1 MHGVAFVWNL
11 SVLPYGGCTTV
22 TDDAQ
27 YQPHPRASAQGGVIT
42 HTTRI
47 HFDIP
52 RMPPSRTV
60 IGMIFSHPAGSNG
73 LPKLAGAGLVT

>member
-27 YQPHPRASAQGGVIT
+27 CQPHPRASAQGGVIT

-52 RMPPSRTV
+52 RMPP
-60 IGMIFSHPAGSNG
+60 
-73 LPKLAGAGLVT
+73 